1 MDKGKHIHWWKDGS
15 YSCYPP
21 STSAFSPFAT
31 HSKTIIM
38 KLFKSC
44 LLNSYSVSGIM
55 LDTGDN
61 MMNKKDKD
69 AILMGLSS
77 KWVCQQIQN

>member
-1 MDKGKHIHWWKDGS
+1 
-15 YSCYPP
+15 
-21 STSAFSPFAT
+21 
-31 HSKTIIM
+31 M